1 MVRRNNN
8 NRLLSRIM
16 TVRRRKMC
24 RNLKMMLRTRRR
36 TSLNLSRKRSRIA
49 RRRTIQTMRGQR
61 LRQMYM
67 AVVLRTPNSSAYCI
81 KVGQLP
87 GHRLTGNNRCSNRR
101 ICRTCGWSMSWRTP
115 RSTFWT
121 SCAVICRARTAMRRK
136 KRCERLSRSDH
147 RNPTILSLRISP
159 SCQASASSW
168 KTSMSRIRQSAS

>member
-1 MVRRNNN
+1 MTRKCQYPPPTKNHSNKSSKRPLAKTSEIKTRHLLTMVRRNNN

-16 TVRRRKMC
+16 TVRKRKMC
-24 RNLKMMLRTRRR
+24 RNRKMMLRTRRR

-101 ICRTCGWSMSWRTP
+101 ICRICG
-115 RSTFWT
+115 
-121 SCAVICRARTAMRRK
+121 
-136 KRCERLSRSDH
+136 
-147 RNPTILSLRISP
+147 
-159 SCQASASSW
+159 
-168 KTSMSRIRQSAS
+168 